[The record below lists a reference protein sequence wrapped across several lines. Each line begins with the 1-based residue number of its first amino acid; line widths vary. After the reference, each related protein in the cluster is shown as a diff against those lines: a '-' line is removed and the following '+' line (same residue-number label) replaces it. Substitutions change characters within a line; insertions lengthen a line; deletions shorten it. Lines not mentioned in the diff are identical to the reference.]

1 MQGNITVAKSWN
13 QLNDWQVAEIAHLY
27 LNTPVEDF
35 ADAYL
40 KMIFIVFPAP
50 KEEEEEEFKPI
61 FTKKNQPYVPFDKV
75 IVGMSMDELQP
86 LGKKQD
92 VNDVRIYEFLSVL
105 SESILY
111 HREKAKAN
119 ERK

>member
-40 KMIFIVFPAP
+40 KMIFI
-50 KEEEEEEFKPI
+50 
-61 FTKKNQPYVPFDKV
+61 
-75 IVGMSMDELQP
+75 
-86 LGKKQD
+86 
-92 VNDVRIYEFLSVL
+92 IYLFV
-105 SESILY
+105 
-111 HREKAKAN
+111 
-119 ERK
+119 